1 MSKQFNDREIIIFKY
16 CLVAFLAGITIPLFI
31 LLIDFVLKDVPFTLP
46 GFLSLYSINPIHYAL
61 LPSPLIFG
69 VIAYLIGMPINKRF
83 SRNEV
88 IIGKEIE
95 KTHRI
100 LDFTNKLIAG
110 DENAEFEVSDTNDR
124 LGNSLINLRD
134 FLKENKEKE
143 AERRREDEQRHW
155 IAEGLAKFAE
165 ILRKDNDDIETLS
178 YNIISNLV
186 TYLSA
191 NQGGFFIIQE
201 EGSGKSFQMS
211 ACYAYERRKY
221 ADKTLQWGEGL
232 IGTAAAEGK
241 TIYMTDVPDSYLHIT
256 SGLGKSNPRSLLI
269 VPLKVNEEIHGVI
282 EIASF
287 TAFAPHFIDFVEKVA
302 ESIASTI
309 SSVKINVRTAKL
321 LKESQHQA
329 EVMAQQEEQMRQN
342 MEELQATQEEAAR
355 QAEKFVSFTNSV
367 NHTLIRAEY
376 GTDGTLIYANTKFLK
391 KLGYSSNSEVEGQ
404 NISMFI
410 NEKDK
415 DWFLKI
421 WENLSKGGRHFE
433 GYMKHVTRQGQD
445 LWTMATYTCVRREDG
460 RVEKILFL
468 AIDNTDQKKQSLDHE
483 GQIHALNRSSI
494 KVDYNTFG
502 NILDF
507 NETFLS
513 TLKYMPTDL
522 TEKSVFD
529 FIEPEM
535 QDNFRENWDNL
546 AKGVAFQGAYLIRTK
561 YSEERWLRCYFSPVY
576 DMYGDV
582 AKVVQIS
589 HDITKEHEM
598 ENEMKRQNDQ
608 LKMQEEKLRMAGEE
622 LSRKLEAAKAEMRQ
636 QFIEIE
642 RIKLRTEATLE
653 GALDAIV
660 TINADGRIEYFNKA
674 AEELWQTTRNE
685 ILSKNISILFA
696 PKNIE
701 NNDFLARFVQ
711 PGSNKIVG
719 QRQEVTLTTKTG
731 EDKNVLVLLSEAKV
745 GKEHTY
751 TAFVQNIEVELF

>member
-1 MSKQFNDREIIIFKY
+1 MSKQFNDRDHIVLKY
-16 CLVAFLAGITIPLFI
+16 CLGAFFVGVSLPFFV
-31 LLIDFVLKDVPFTLP
+31 LLIDFIIKDVPFTLT
-46 GFLSLYSINPIHYAL
+46 GFFSLYSINPIHYAL
-61 LPSPLIFG
+61 LPSPILFAA
-69 VIAYLIGMPINKRF
+69 IAYYIGMPITREF
-83 SRNEV
+83 TRNNE
-88 IIGKEIE
+88 IISKEIE
-95 KTHRI
+95 KSRRI
-100 LDFTNKLIAG
+100 LEFTNKLIAG
-110 DENAEFEVSDTNDR
+110 DDNAELEVTDKSDR
-124 LGNSLINLRD
+124 LGNSLINLRE
-134 FLKENKEKE
+134 FLKENKLKE
-143 AERRREDEQRHW
+143 TERRKEDEQRHW
-155 IAEGLAKFAE
+155 IAEGLARFAE

-178 YNIISNLV
+178 YNVISNLV
-186 TYLSA
+186 NYLEA
-191 NQGGFFIIQE
+191 NQGGFFVIHE
-201 EGSGKSFQMS
+201 EGQSREFQMS

-256 SGLGKSNPRSLLI
+256 SGLGKSNPRCLLI
-269 VPLKVNEEIHGVI
+269 VPLKINDEIHGVI

-287 TAFAPHFIDFVEKVA
+287 KPFPTHFIDFAEKVA

-355 QAEKFVSFTNSV
+355 QAEKFISFTNSV

-376 GTDGTLIYANTKFLK
+376 STDGTLIYANTKFLK
-391 KLGYSSNSEVEGQ
+391 KLGYSSNAEVEGQ
-404 NISMFI
+404 NINIFI

-421 WENLSKGGRHFE
+421 WDNLSKGGRHFE

-468 AIDNTDQKKQSLDHE
+468 AIDNTEQKKQSLDYE
-483 GQIHALNRSSI
+483 GQIQALNRSSI

-507 NETFLS
+507 NEAFLNA
-513 TLKYMPTDL
+513 LKYQPGDL

-529 FIEPEM
+529 FIEPDI
-535 QDNFRENWDNL
+535 QDTFRENWDNL
-546 AKGVAFQGAYLIRTK
+546 AKGIAFQGTYLMRTK
-561 YSEERWLRCYFSPVY
+561 YSEERWFRCYFSPVY

-589 HDITKEHEM
+589 HDTTKEKEM
-598 ENEMKRQNDQ
+598 ENEMKSQNEQ
-608 LKMQEEKLRMAGEE
+608 LRLQEEKLRMSGEE
-622 LSRKLEAAKAEMRQ
+622 LSRKLEAAKAEMKQ

-642 RIKLRTEATLE
+642 RIKLRNEATLE

-660 TINADGRIEYFNKA
+660 TINVDGRIEYFNKA
-674 AEELWQTTRNE
+674 AEELWQISRSEVLHN
-685 ILSKNISILFA
+685 NIAMLFS
-696 PKNIE
+696 PQNIE
-701 NNDFLARFVQ
+701 SNDFLATFVK
-711 PGSNKIVG
+711 PGANKIVG
-719 QRQEVTLTTKTG
+719 KRQEVTLTTKSG
-731 EDKNVLVLLSEAKV
+731 EEKNVLILISEAKV
-745 GKEHTY
+745 GKEHTF